1 VRSFRLEALKDDPQ
15 VIIETWIKKAD
26 DISESRESFE
36 ECVGG
41 EYVRNTK
48 SSPQKEVGL
57 SSVLFFLLFLR
68 VFVLNYHRRGRRSK
82 L

>member
-1 VRSFRLEALKDDPQ
+1 MRSFRLEALKDDPQ

-41 EYVRNTK
+41 EYARNTK

-57 SSVLFFLLFLR
+57 SSVLFFFT
-68 VFVLNYHRRGRRSK
+68 VFEGVCFELSQAWAPK
-82 L
+82 